1 MPLTAECPV
10 CLEDFRFPEDG
21 VFFLTCGHG
30 ICAGCSQL
38 QQWTRC
44 PTCRTYTFAGI
55 HPPQRIFVQLA
66 ERAAVATNAGEPA
79 VVSHGATVASSGSVD
94 AGESGP
100 PSRRRETIEDLSD
113 ESSADAEEAFEALED
128 LADIPH
134 LDSTTKSNIL
144 HVVRILDRELR
155 PSLIAL
161 RVERAELRESRA
173 AILVCVDQYKD
184 RIQTLEGEQARLTG
198 ALDRTEVALRAAQR
212 RAKDRMME
220 VLTMRDALR
229 VSGDNSD
236 FWNRRAN
243 ELHREML
250 SRDKTVE
257 DLRKKNY
264 ALALKLDELKFGFP
278 EKWLLFPNC
287 GHAFCQSC
295 ANSLTAT
302 CPTCH
307 VSSLDRP
314 LVPIRGVQVS
324 HAQLRAE
331 REEKQRLLEELEDSQ
346 AQRRRLQLEVAEA
359 RETAQ
364 ILRQTPMMILH
375 RRGKARR
382 FWESIKPNWE
392 DVQRPFIFLS
402 LLLVYAMAA
411 FLCGVMPWD
420 LCAMFSAADDVAPEI
435 ESLISSL
442 IYGPETPDPEGLDQ
456 SASVE
461 QAAVDDDEM
470 KTDAKA
476 MEACDALRTL
486 LEWPSFEHDHRA
498 KLVVRDAYAAVL
510 HFRAAHM
517 QAQNHRRQLLAN
529 LETRDVRVAAL
540 EDLNKRLLEIRELTK
555 KQLQA
560 SEQARKVKEKAL
572 TEYKRAKE
580 RELAERR
587 STQRVLEEN
596 VGYQFSSLSL
606 SIRSKRLDELYTEQQ
621 QAVAKLQEEVQ
632 TLRKDNAALRK
643 FTIDLEAFFVV
654 ILRLAL

>member
-1 MPLTAECPV
+1 MPFTAECPV
-10 CLEDFRFPEDG
+10 CLEDFWFPEDG

-38 QQWTRC
+38 QQWMRC

-66 ERAAVATNAGEPA
+66 ERAAMATNTGEPA
-79 VVSHGATVASSGSVD
+79 AVLHGATVAGRGPVN
-94 AGESGP
+94 AGVSGP
-100 PSRRRETIEDLSD
+100 PSRRRETIEDPSD
-113 ESSADAEEAFEALED
+113 ENGADAEEAFEALED

-173 AILVCVDQYKD
+173 AMLVCVDQYKD

-198 ALDRTEVALRAAQR
+198 ALDRTEIALRAAQR

-220 VLTMRDALR
+220 
-229 VSGDNSD
+229 SD

-264 ALALKLDELKFGFP
+264 ALALKLDEFKFG
-278 EKWLLFPNC
+278 
-287 GHAFCQSC
+287 
-295 ANSLTAT
+295 
-302 CPTCH
+302 
-307 VSSLDRP
+307 
-314 LVPIRGVQVS
+314 
-324 HAQLRAE
+324 LRAE
-331 REEKQRLLEELEDSQ
+331 HEEKQRLLKELEDSQ
-346 AQRRRLQLEVAEA
+346 AQRRRLQLEIAEA

-375 RRGKARR
+375 RRGKARC

-392 DVQRPFIFLS
+392 NVQRPLIFLS
-402 LLLVYAMAA
+402 LLLVYAMAG

-420 LCAMFSAADDVAPEI
+420 LCAMFSAADEVAPEI
-435 ESLISSL
+435 ESLIFSL
-442 IYGPETPDPEGLDQ
+442 IYGPETPDTEGLDQ

-470 KTDAKA
+470 ETDAKA

-486 LEWPSFEHDHRA
+486 LEWPSFERDHRA
-498 KLVVRDAYAAVL
+498 KLVVRDAYVAVL

-517 QAQNHRRQLLAN
+517 KAQNHRRQLLAN

-540 EDLNKRLLEIRELTK
+540 EDLNKRILEIRELTK

-560 SEQARKVKEKAL
+560 SEQARKDKDKAL

-587 STQRVLEEN
+587 NTQRVLEDN
-596 VGYQFSSLSL
+596 VGYQFSPLSL

-621 QAVAKLQEEVQ
+621 QAVAKLEEEVQ

-643 FTIDLEAFFVV
+643 SMMEL
-654 ILRLAL
+654 